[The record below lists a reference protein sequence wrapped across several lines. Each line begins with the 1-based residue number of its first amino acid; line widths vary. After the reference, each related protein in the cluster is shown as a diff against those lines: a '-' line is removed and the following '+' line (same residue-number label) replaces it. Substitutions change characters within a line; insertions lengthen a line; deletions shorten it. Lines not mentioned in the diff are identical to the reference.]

1 MINKT
6 AGKALLL
13 SVAAFSVMMTGCGS
27 NKATEAANESVET
40 EKEGK
45 GDSEAAVT
53 EVPKKEEADAKE
65 SEEEE
70 PATIVGVLFST
81 DRQDER
87 HTLEEEELLQQLENA
102 GYEPKAYYA
111 ENDTDTQINQI
122 RQAKEEAAALVI
134 SPVDEY
140 SLTEVLE
147 EIKQDS
153 DPIPVFAYDKLIRD
167 TDAVNYYV
175 TFDTRKA
182 GNEAGDTI
190 IKNAELEKARENKE
204 SKTIEFLMGSPD
216 DGGALFFY
224 NGLMESLQEYLDD
237 GTLVCSSQKSSF
249 DDSAIMRWSEDSA
262 RSRFEEIIKEN
273 YQEEGTP
280 DIICTAYDGF
290 ASQVIQVLKEEGIS
304 QEAWPMITG
313 VGAEADSVKEIALDQ
328 QDFTLFLDGRELAK
342 ACADMVDTY
351 LKGDKPEV
359 NDYEQYDNGKKIIG
373 TYTCEAQVIDK
384 DNYQIL
390 VDNGFYIKSQIV
402 PDPTATPA
410 PTESPAPTENPTPT
424 KTLTS
429 TKTPAA
435 TKEESSGKD

>member
-111 ENDTDTQINQI
+111 ENDPDTQINQI

-175 TFDTRKA
+175 TFNTRKA

-190 IKNAELEKARENKE
+190 IKNAEL
-204 SKTIEFLMGSPD
+204 
-216 DGGALFFY
+216 
-224 NGLMESLQEYLDD
+224 Q
-237 GTLVCSSQKSSF
+237 
-249 DDSAIMRWSEDSA
+249 
-262 RSRFEEIIKEN
+262 
-273 YQEEGTP
+273 
-280 DIICTAYDGF
+280 
-290 ASQVIQVLKEEGIS
+290 
-304 QEAWPMITG
+304 
-313 VGAEADSVKEIALDQ
+313 
-328 QDFTLFLDGRELAK
+328 
-342 ACADMVDTY
+342 
-351 LKGDKPEV
+351 
-359 NDYEQYDNGKKIIG
+359 
-373 TYTCEAQVIDK
+373 
-384 DNYQIL
+384 
-390 VDNGFYIKSQIV
+390 
-402 PDPTATPA
+402 
-410 PTESPAPTENPTPT
+410 
-424 KTLTS
+424 
-429 TKTPAA
+429 
-435 TKEESSGKD
+435 

>member
-13 SVAAFSVMMTGCGS
+13 SVAAFSVLMTGCGS

-65 SEEEE
+65 TEEEE

-87 HTLEEEELLQQLENA
+87 HALEEEELLQQLENA

-153 DPIPVFAYDKLIRD
+153 DLIPVFAYDKLIRD
-167 TDAVNYYV
+167 TDAINYYV
-175 TFDTRKA
+175 TFDMRKA
-182 GNEAGDTI
+182 GNEVGDTI
-190 IKNAELEKARENKE
+190 IKNADLRRQEKIRNQKL
-204 SKTIEFLMGSPD
+204 SNFLWD
-216 DGGALFFY
+216 
-224 NGLMESLQEYLDD
+224 LQMMAEH
-237 GTLVCSSQKSSF
+237 CFS
-249 DDSAIMRWSEDSA
+249 IM
-262 RSRFEEIIKEN
+262 
-273 YQEEGTP
+273 
-280 DIICTAYDGF
+280 
-290 ASQVIQVLKEEGIS
+290 V
-304 QEAWPMITG
+304 
-313 VGAEADSVKEIALDQ
+313 
-328 QDFTLFLDGRELAK
+328 
-342 ACADMVDTY
+342 
-351 LKGDKPEV
+351 
-359 NDYEQYDNGKKIIG
+359 
-373 TYTCEAQVIDK
+373 
-384 DNYQIL
+384 
-390 VDNGFYIKSQIV
+390 
-402 PDPTATPA
+402 
-410 PTESPAPTENPTPT
+410 
-424 KTLTS
+424 
-429 TKTPAA
+429 
-435 TKEESSGKD
+435 

>member
-6 AGKALLL
+6 AGKAWLL
-13 SVAAFSVMMTGCGS
+13 SVAAFSVLMTGCGS

-45 GDSEAAVT
+45 GDSEETVT
-53 EVPKKEEADAKE
+53 EVPKEEETDAKE
-65 SEEEE
+65 TEEEE
-70 PATIVGVLFST
+70 PAIIVGVLFST

-87 HTLEEEELLQQLENA
+87 HILEEEELLQQLENA
-102 GYEPKAYYA
+102 GYAPKAYYA
-111 ENDTDTQINQI
+111 DDDADTQIAQI
-122 RQAKEEAAALVI
+122 RQAKEDEAAALVI

-147 EIKQDS
+147 EVKQDTDS
-153 DPIPVFAYDKLIRD
+153 IPVFAYDKLIRD
-167 TDAVNYYV
+167 TDAVNYYI
-175 TFDTRKA
+175 TFDARKA
-182 GNEAGDTI
+182 GNDVGDAI
-190 IKNAELEKARENKE
+190 IKKADLEKARENKE
-204 SKTIEFLMGSPD
+204 SITIEFLMGSPD

-237 GTLVCSSQKSSF
+237 GTLVCRSQKSSF
-249 DDSAIMRWSEDSA
+249 DDSAVMRWSEDSA

-290 ASQVIQVLKEEGIS
+290 ASQVIQVLNEEGIS
-304 QEAWPMITG
+304 QDSWPMITG
-313 VGAEADSVKEIALDQ
+313 VGAEADSVKEIAMDQ

-342 ACADMVDTY
+342 ACAQMVDTY
-351 LKGDKPEV
+351 LQGDKPEV

-390 VDNGFYIKSQIV
+390 VDNGFYLKSQIV
-402 PDPTATPA
+402 PDPTETPVPTETPA
-410 PTESPAPTENPTPT
+410 PTETPVPAETP
-424 KTLTS
+424 
-429 TKTPAA
+429 
-435 TKEESSGKD
+435 SGSNKRRNTNKGT